1 MFPFGVSFT
10 NEVEV
15 PLPEP
20 FPGVEEPAF
29 ARLMFVDNCT
39 VRLVPAQF
47 GRTSEP
53 DVLCSSPVQIP

>member
-20 FPGVEEPAF
+20 LQDMSEPYF
-29 ARLMFVDNCT
+29 AKLMFEEACSVCHY
-39 VRLVPAQF
+39 
-47 GRTSEP
+47 TS
-53 DVLCSSPVQIP
+53 